1 MKKNSIN
8 YLWRLLAVCGL
19 IVAFAAC
26 NNDDDA
32 TTGGNVTIV
41 SPTEGIISLAEQEKH
56 PVTFKAEGDWLAVP
70 SHGWLKVNQI
80 QGSAGEQTL
89 ELTVAKNETFDERTG
104 SLIIKDRDSGK
115 SIEIS
120 VKQGALGAHFVFE
133 EGKETMTELII
144 DSELREILGTLRIT
158 SNYDWKINI
167 PKEHSWLTYTEGK
180 AEGNTRMI
188 TFYAEPDK
196 LQGYEA
202 VDAGISFDYVAET
215 RAPGNENYTVRF
227 PGITPKL
234 ELDIESAELED
245 PYDEG
250 EYRAKV
256 VVSSNVAW
264 DFASMPEFLSA
275 NVIGGNTSAKFFE
288 VESTIFLALKNEK
301 LDTGLLTG
309 TVIFKDASMATDGEK
324 AELPVS
330 FAGVGGDYVSF
341 DSSVFQSSDPMQG
354 FLFDPVKLYDD
365 SWNQTNQDKMEQLI
379 TVKAADAEDVVVYFA
394 KAQSAWGGTL
404 PVESWSI
411 GADPV
416 DYRRGTR
423 SLVQNKQFMVWVK
436 DRNEDT
442 NDLDKIQNRY
452 FTMFVVSK
460 KKAPTFDDL
469 FDAEGYVKEEFMSP
483 SNSCTIGQRGLQVKY
498 DFWSPDLTEGQVL
511 EVPAAGKTFT
521 IQYETNAPGMSLYS
535 NVMKFSDKPDDW
547 VGERVG
553 EGHEMLSLEFSE
565 TPGVLKLI
573 VKPNKAGETRMES
586 CAFGGYVEGAD
597 QDLLLISFTIQ
608 QAGK

>member
-1 MKKNSIN
+1 MKKNSII

-26 NNDDDA
+26 DNDDDA

-41 SPTEGIISLAEQEKH
+41 SPTEGIISMAGQEKH
-56 PVTFKAEGDWLAVP
+56 AITFKAEGDWVAVP
-70 SHGWLKVNQI
+70 SHGWLKVSQI
-80 QGSAGEQTL
+80 QGTPGEQTL
-89 ELTVAKNETFDERTG
+89 ELTVAENEAFNERIG
-104 SLIIKDRDSGK
+104 SLTIKDRDSGK
-115 SIEIS
+115 SLEIA
-120 VKQGALGAHFVFE
+120 VKQGALGSHFVFE
-133 EGKETMTELII
+133 TGQEEMTELVI
-144 DSELREILGTLRIT
+144 DSELREIRGTLHIT
-158 SNYDWKINI
+158 SNYNWKINI
-167 PKEHSWLTYTEGK
+167 PQEYSWLTYLEGE
-180 AEGNTRMI
+180 AQGNTRTI

-196 LQGYEA
+196 LVGYEA
-202 VDAGISFDYVAET
+202 VNAGISFDYVADT
-215 RAPGNENYTVRF
+215 RAPGNEAYTVRF

-234 ELDIESAELED
+234 ELDMESAELED

-256 VVSSNVAW
+256 VVSSNIAW
-264 DFASMPEFLSA
+264 DFDSMPDFLST

-288 VESTIFLALKNEK
+288 VESTIFVSLKNEK

-309 TVIFKDASMATDGEK
+309 KVVFKDASMATDGEK
-324 AELPVS
+324 VELSVS
-330 FAGVGGDYVSF
+330 FAGVGNNYVSF
-341 DSSVFQSSDPMQG
+341 DNSVFQSSDPMQG

-379 TVKAADAEDVVVYFA
+379 TVKAGNADDIAIYFA
-394 KAQSAWGGTL
+394 KAQNAWGGTL

-423 SLVQNKQFMVWVK
+423 SLVQSKQFLVWVK
-436 DRNEDT
+436 DRNEDMG
-442 NDLDKIQNRY
+442 DLDKIQNRY

-460 KKAPTFDDL
+460 EKAPTFNDL
-469 FDAEGYVKEEFMSP
+469 FDADGYVKEEFMSP

-498 DFWSPDLTEGQVL
+498 DFWSPDLSEGQVL
-511 EVPAAGKTFT
+511 EVPVEGKTYT

-535 NVMKFSDKPDDW
+535 RVVKFSDKPDDW
-547 VGERVG
+547 SGERVG
-553 EGHEMLSLEFSE
+553 DGHEMLSLEFSD
-565 TPGVLKLI
+565 TPGTLKLI
-573 VKPNKAGETRMES
+573 VKPNKAGESRMES

-597 QDLLLISFTIQ
+597 QDLLLISFTVQ